1 MVAKIFRKYLD
12 ALNEG
17 SLEKVLSLFDD
28 SAIVV
33 SPLYGDI
40 PAADFY
46 KDLFADTSRSET
58 TLLNMFEAMGDN
70 NPVKTAVALHFQ
82 YKWTLKSGKI
92 VEFECVDVF
101 ELAKDS
107 KKFTKL
113 KIIYDTAPI
122 RAYFNESTVTK

>member
-1 MVAKIFRKYLD
+1 MVAKFFRKYLD

-17 SLEKVLSLFDD
+17 SLEKVLSLFDAN
-28 SAIVV
+28 AIVV
-33 SPLYGDI
+33 SPLYGEI

-46 KDLFADTSRSET
+46 RDLFADTSRSET

-70 NPVKTAVALHFQ
+70 ASVALYFQ

-101 ELAKDS
+101 EFAKDR

-122 RAYFNESTVTK
+122 RAYFNESTGKK